1 MALRRTR
8 DGFSV
13 DAVRPK
19 GVDRPWSPT
28 VAGGTEA
35 EATLAPRSAAVPRA
49 VDATPSEADLQA
61 EE

>member
-8 DGFSV
+8 DGFAV

-19 GVDRPWSPT
+19 DVDRPWSPAA
-28 VAGGTEA
+28 AGDVEVET
-35 EATLAPRSAAVPRA
+35 TLMARPTAPRA

-61 EE
+61 DD